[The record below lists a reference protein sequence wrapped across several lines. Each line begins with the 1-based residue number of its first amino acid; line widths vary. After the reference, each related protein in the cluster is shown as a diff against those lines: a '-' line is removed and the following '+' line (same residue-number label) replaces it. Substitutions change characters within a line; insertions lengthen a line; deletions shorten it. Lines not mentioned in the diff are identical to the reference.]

1 MDCCCDYSLN
11 KKLMASCSFG
21 VFADVSLQFH
31 CIAFAI
37 FFKWDRRV
45 RDHVPTSSHVWVK
58 SLTCSLKLCARL
70 LTFLL
75 LPDILKVT

>member
-45 RDHVPTSSHVWVK
+45 RDHMFLRLPMFGLNHSHVALNYV
-58 SLTCSLKLCARL
+58 
-70 LTFLL
+70 
-75 LPDILKVT
+75 PDFSHFCRYLIY